1 MKRRKHIIWDFN
13 GTLLSDTQLAVD
25 VDNYV
30 FDQLGLPRIT
40 VEDYRRHMTMPVR
53 NFYPALGVDYNVH
66 PYETISRI
74 WLDAFNGQVV
84 DAGLIPGIEGTLSR
98 MAQAGYTQS
107 ILSAS
112 YQPSLD
118 EQCAGLDVTKYMVAV
133 DGLKDESAAKKTDIG
148 RMQMER
154 LGLTGEDVWF
164 VGDMLADYEL
174 AQALG
179 AACVLVTWGHNSEE
193 RVRAAGCPV
202 ADTLEALERI
212 LLG

>member
-1 MKRRKHIIWDFN
+1 MKKK
-13 GTLLSDTQLAVD
+13 LSDMTLEELWQLFPIVLEPHSEAWALW
-25 VDNYV
+25 YEEERA
-30 FDQLGLPRIT
+30 LLAALLPGARI
-40 VEDYRRHMTMPVR
+40 RHIGST
-53 NFYPALGVDYNVH
+53 A
-66 PYETISRI
+66 
-74 WLDAFNGQVV
+74 
-84 DAGLIPGIEGTLSR
+84 IPGIWAKPIVDILIECGDAAQLHAAAQR

>member
-118 EQCAGLDVTKYMVAV
+118 EQCTGLDVTKYMVAV

>member
-118 EQCAGLDVTKYMVAV
+118 EQCVGLDVTKYMVAV